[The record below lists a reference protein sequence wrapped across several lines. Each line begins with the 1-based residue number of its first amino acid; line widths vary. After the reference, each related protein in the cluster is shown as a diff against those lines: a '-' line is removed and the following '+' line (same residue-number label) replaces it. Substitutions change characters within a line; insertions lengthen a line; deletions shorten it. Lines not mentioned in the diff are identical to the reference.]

1 MKRVLNPFI
10 LLIIL
15 FVSPVLLMAQEN
27 VQKEIKANSPAYTGD
42 FFITF
47 LDGNSK
53 YMVTKLRIAEGSYN
67 EWHIHPDAAQ
77 TMFVIDG
84 EGYYQEEGKD
94 LRLLKSGEVVT
105 TSANVK
111 HWNGSTP
118 DNPVTVIT
126 ITEVNDKP
134 HVEWLGKIPSELFFN
149 NGYEYKVKP

>member
-1 MKRVLNPFI
+1 MIKIFKPFV

-15 FVSPVLLMAQEN
+15 LVYPVLLMAQEDGH
-27 VQKEIKANSPAYTGD
+27 KEIKANSPAYTGD

-53 YMVTKLRIAEGSYN
+53 YMITKLRIAEGGYN
-67 EWHIHPDAAQ
+67 EWHIHPDAVQ

-94 LRLLKSGEVVT
+94 VMPLKPGEIVT
-105 TSANVK
+105 TPANVK

-118 DNPVTVIT
+118 DSPVTVIT
-126 ITEVNDKP
+126 ITEVNDRP
-134 HVEWLGKIPSELFFN
+134 HVEWLGKIDPYL
-149 NGYEYKVKP
+149 YK